1 VEIAFDLAKNER
13 NIKER
18 GISFELAADFDFEN
32 AMYLEDRRTDYG
44 ETRIR
49 ALGFIGNRL
58 HSLVFTMRG
67 MTLRVISLRKANRK
81 EVTRY
86 EKAAKPQIDR

>member
-1 VEIAFDLAKNER
+1 VKIAFDPAKNER
-13 NIKER
+13 NIRER
-18 GISFELAADFDFEN
+18 GISFELAEDFDFES
-32 AMYLEDRRTDYG
+32 AMYLEDSRKDYG

-49 ALGFIGNRL
+49 ALGFIGDRL
-58 HSLVFTMRG
+58 HALVFTMRG
-67 MTLRVISLRKANRK
+67 ITLRAISLRKANRK